1 MAADHEDPQLRR
13 TAHGVGDNFEDWFPD
28 DYKKRATED
37 GNWWSWEC
45 SGADFDGSTKE
56 FFAYV
61 DRWSAQNPSPI
72 WVPAGQAPP
81 QPPVP
86 PEILSQLAW
95 DAVDDTVV
103 MPVVSFN
110 PAQRTFVRPLET
122 WMWFGPEAWQPVS
135 VTASAP
141 NSTPVTVTATP
152 RGVSVSGL
160 PEDSTVETGC
170 AGGGRP
176 YVPGG
181 TTDCS
186 IAFGRSSGGQPGGQW
201 PFQVSLTWDVA
212 AIGAP
217 LTGPATITRSE
228 DEALTVL
235 EVQAVGGR

>member
-1 MAADHEDPQLRR
+1 
-13 TAHGVGDNFEDWFPD
+13 
-28 DYKKRATED
+28 
-37 GNWWSWEC
+37 
-45 SGADFDGSTKE
+45 
-56 FFAYV
+56 
-61 DRWSAQNPSPI
+61 
-72 WVPAGQAPP
+72 
-81 QPPVP
+81 
-86 PEILSQLAW
+86 
-95 DAVDDTVV
+95 
-103 MPVVSFN
+103 
-110 PAQRTFVRPLET
+110 
-122 WMWFGPEAWQPVS
+122 
-135 VTASAP
+135 
-141 NSTPVTVTATP
+141 
-152 RGVSVSGL
+152 VSGL

-186 IAFGRSSGGQPGGQW
+186 IVFGRSSGGQPGGQW